1 MSGTKFLAD
10 TNILLYLL
18 AGNESV
24 KAFLRDDLYISEITM
39 IELLGL
45 KGISAQQLSIR
56 RGLLDACYIVYLNEA
71 IRDLAITIR
80 QAKTIKIP
88 DAIIAA
94 TALQMG
100 IPLLTADKGFKKLQN
115 LPLLIIEP

>member
-10 TNILLYLL
+10 TNILLYILD
-18 AGNESV
+18 GNESV
-24 KAFLRDDLYISEITM
+24 TAFLEDEMYVSEITV

-45 KGISAQQLSIR
+45 KGITPKQLKIR
-56 RGLLDACYIVYLNEA
+56 KALLETCTVIYLNDA
-71 IRDLAITIR
+71 IRNMAITMKQNQI
-80 QAKTIKIP
+80 IKIP

-100 IPLLTADKGFKKLQN
+100 MTLLTADKGFKKLQD
-115 LPLLIIEP
+115 LPLLLIEP